1 MRKTRFFYEYQF
13 LLAILLGWLILGDC
27 AMARQSEVKEAVL
40 QKRSNELVRQM
51 RQNTDIRK
59 QAQADEKLQKNTSER
74 EETEIRVAL
83 TDSNFQNIF
92 HDSVT
97 VILNGKE
104 TFYDAEELR
113 CKDEIVSISDQG
125 EGILLPSIQRQGGT
139 PAYRGRIEIH
149 PQKDGLLL
157 INILPLEEYLKAV
170 VPSEMPSSYEMEAL
184 KAQAV
189 CARTYAFKQMQGSRL
204 LEYGADVDDSVN
216 YQVYQNVA
224 PQKSTTRAV
233 EETKGRILCQNGQP
247 IEAYYFSTSAG
258 VTSTDEIWGVSKASA
273 WLKSVSCEFDSEEPW
288 SAWEVKIPR
297 TAIRQKAHTLLSLT
311 GELKG
316 ISVLRKSQSGA
327 VTELSVTTE
336 SGTETLSGEY
346 EIRKFLSPEGCLI
359 TEKDGSTTKGGA
371 LLPSAYFEISDQ
383 DAKEI
388 LLKGGG
394 YGHGVGMSQSA
405 ANEMAKEGYTYEEI
419 LEYFFR
425 DIEFG
430 DIQGK

>member
-1 MRKTRFFYEYQF
+1 M
-13 LLAILLGWLILGDC
+13 
-27 AMARQSEVKEAVL
+27 
-40 QKRSNELVRQM
+40 
-51 RQNTDIRK
+51 
-59 QAQADEKLQKNTSER
+59 
-74 EETEIRVAL
+74 
-83 TDSNFQNIF
+83 
-92 HDSVT
+92 
-97 VILNGKE
+97 
-104 TFYDAEELR
+104 
-113 CKDEIVSISDQG
+113 
-125 EGILLPSIQRQGGT
+125 
-139 PAYRGRIEIH
+139 
-149 PQKDGLLL
+149 
-157 INILPLEEYLKAV
+157 
-170 VPSEMPSSYEMEAL
+170 
-184 KAQAV
+184 
-189 CARTYAFKQMQGSRL
+189 
-204 LEYGADVDDSVN
+204 EYGADVDDSVN

-371 LLPSAYFEISDQ
+371 LLPSAYFEISGQ

-425 DIEFG
+425 EIEFG

>member
-1 MRKTRFFYEYQF
+1 
-13 LLAILLGWLILGDC
+13 
-27 AMARQSEVKEAVL
+27 MARQSEVKKAVL

-74 EETEIRVAL
+74 EKTEIRVAL
-83 TDSNFQNIF
+83 TDSDFQNIF

-113 CKDEIVSISDQG
+113 RKDEIISISDQG
-125 EGILLPSIQRQGGT
+125 EGILVPSIQRQGGA

-157 INILPLEEYLKAV
+157 LNILPLEEYLKAV

-288 SAWEVKIPR
+288 SAWEVKISR
-297 TAIRQKAHTLLSLT
+297 TAISQKAHTLLGLT

-316 ISVLRKSQSGA
+316 ISILRKSQSGA

-346 EIRKFLSPEGCLI
+346 SIREFLSPEGCLI
-359 TEKDGSTTKGGA
+359 TEKDGSTTQGGA
-371 LLPSAYFEISDQ
+371 LLPSAYFEISGQ

-430 DIQGK
+430 NIQGK

>member
-1 MRKTRFFYEYQF
+1 
-13 LLAILLGWLILGDC
+13 
-27 AMARQSEVKEAVL
+27 MARQSEVKKAVL

-59 QAQADEKLQKNTSER
+59 QAQKKLQKDTSER

-83 TDSNFQNIF
+83 TDSDFQNIF

-113 CKDEIVSISDQG
+113 RKDEIVSISDQG
-125 EGILLPSIQRQGGT
+125 EGILVPSIQRQGGT

-371 LLPSAYFEISDQ
+371 LLPSAYFEISGQ

-425 DIEFG
+425 EIEFG

>member
-27 AMARQSEVKEAVL
+27 AMTRQSEVKKAVL

-59 QAQADEKLQKNTSER
+59 QAQKKLQKDTSER

-83 TDSNFQNIF
+83 TDSDFQNIF

-113 CKDEIVSISDQG
+113 RKDEIVSISDQG
-125 EGILLPSIQRQGGT
+125 EGILVPSIQRQGGT

-371 LLPSAYFEISDQ
+371 LLPSAYFEISGQ

-425 DIEFG
+425 EIEFG

>member
-27 AMARQSEVKEAVL
+27 AMARQSEVKKAVL

-59 QAQADEKLQKNTSER
+59 QAQKKLQKDTSER

-83 TDSNFQNIF
+83 TDSDFQNIF

-113 CKDEIVSISDQG
+113 RKDEIVSISDQG
-125 EGILLPSIQRQGGT
+125 EGILVPSIQRQGGT

-371 LLPSAYFEISDQ
+371 LLPSAYFEILGQ

-425 DIEFG
+425 EIEFG

>member
-27 AMARQSEVKEAVL
+27 AMARQSEVKKAVL

-59 QAQADEKLQKNTSER
+59 QAQAEKKLQKDTSER

-83 TDSNFQNIF
+83 TDSDFQNIF

-113 CKDEIVSISDQG
+113 RKDEIVSISDQG
-125 EGILLPSIQRQGGT
+125 EGILVPSIQRQGGT

-371 LLPSAYFEISDQ
+371 LLPSAYFEISGQ

-425 DIEFG
+425 EIEFG

>member
-27 AMARQSEVKEAVL
+27 AMARQSEVKKAVL

-59 QAQADEKLQKNTSER
+59 QAQKKLQKDTSER

-83 TDSNFQNIF
+83 TDSDFQNIF

-113 CKDEIVSISDQG
+113 RKDEIVSISDQG
-125 EGILLPSIQRQGGT
+125 EGILVPSIQRQGGT

-371 LLPSAYFEISDQ
+371 LLPSAYFEISGQ

-425 DIEFG
+425 EIEFG

>member
-27 AMARQSEVKEAVL
+27 AMARQSEVKKAVL

-59 QAQADEKLQKNTSER
+59 QAQKKLQKDTSER

-83 TDSNFQNIF
+83 TDSDFQNIF

-113 CKDEIVSISDQG
+113 RKDEIVSISDQG
-125 EGILLPSIQRQGGT
+125 EGILVPSIQRQGGT

-371 LLPSAYFEISDQ
+371 LLPSAYFEISGQ